1 MPDRTNLTTGVAE
14 STLAMTGP
22 EVVAALAADPLA
34 DRFHVDVFS
43 DGSTDVFGDLV
54 HVHTRTKGL
63 PVYVVLFDGEER
75 RFGMSRMAAIELRDA
90 LDVAIRATRKNTGE

>member
-1 MPDRTNLTTGVAE
+1 MSDRTDLTTGIAE
-14 STLAMTGP
+14 STIAMTGP

-34 DRFHVDVFS
+34 DQFEVDTYSDGSVDVF
-43 DGSTDVFGDLV
+43 GKLV

-63 PVYVVLFDGEER
+63 PVYIVLLEGEER
-75 RFGMSRMAAIELRDA
+75 RFGMSRTAAIELRDA